1 MSKHVY
7 FYFFLLISGIH
18 FMYKFIIF
26 DIRTNKINFL
36 IFLKCS
42 SSSHKFHKP
51 VIKSKNICKD
61 INKTIFLEFLYLRML
76 NHAMYFFFILIIYAN
91 MIIFLE
97 KLDYM
102 QIKIKIVLLKERFF
116 VVVFCGRKLI
126 YLIPKKHLACRFQIL
141 NIKG

>member
-1 MSKHVY
+1 MY
-7 FYFFLLISGIH
+7 IFTLFLISGIH
-18 FMYKFIIF
+18 FMNKFVIF

-36 IFLKCS
+36 IFLKYS

-76 NHAMYFFFILIIYAN
+76 NHAMFFFILIIYAN

-97 KLDYM
+97 RLDYM

-126 YLIPKKHLACRFQIL
+126 YLIPKKHLACRIQIL